1 MRKKKPYKILE
12 ERLKSNH
19 IVIQLFKRRK
29 VFSFGLSTFIGDG
42 GMGHPEGGVYRS
54 CFEAKNAALRRIKQY
69 HHSPLQK
76 ALLSKFRIM
85 KDIDQPYLFDDL
97 Y

>member
-1 MRKKKPYKILE
+1 MRKKKPFKILE
-12 ERLKSNH
+12 ERLKYNY
-19 IVIQLFKRRK
+19 IVIELFKRRK
-29 VFSFGLSTFIGDG
+29 IFSFGLSTSIGDG
-42 GMGHPEGGVYRS
+42 GIGHPENGTYRS
-54 CFEAKNAALRRIKQY
+54 CFEAKNAALHRIKQY

>member
-1 MRKKKPYKILE
+1 MRKKKPFRILE

-29 VFSFGLSTFIGDG
+29 EFSFGLSTFIGDG
-42 GMGHPEGGVYRS
+42 GMGHPENGVYHS
-54 CFEAKNAALRRIKQY
+54 YFEAKNTALRQIKQY
-69 HHSPLQK
+69 HHSPLERS
-76 ALLSKFRIM
+76 LLAKFRIM
-85 KDIDQPYLFDDL
+85 KDLDQPYLFDDL